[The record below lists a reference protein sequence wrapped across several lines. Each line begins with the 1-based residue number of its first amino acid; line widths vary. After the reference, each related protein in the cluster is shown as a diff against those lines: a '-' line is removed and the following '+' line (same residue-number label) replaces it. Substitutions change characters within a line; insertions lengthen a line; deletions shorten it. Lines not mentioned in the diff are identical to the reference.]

1 MSDKNYSE
9 VVSWNNCKNND
20 LWIFNKLFVASRCGY
35 VCGPSGVPVPTV
47 GEYFVKPVMNI
58 EGMGKFARKEYL
70 ENYTDHL
77 HPGEFWCEIF
87 KGEHLSIDY
96 EKGQPILS
104 VIGTPDKK
112 HPYQRFIKWEKIKY
126 SIPFPQILL
135 DENIHLKYPIINCE
149 FIGGNLIEVHLRG
162 NPDFSYGNTE
172 MIPVWKDQEWLVVPD
187 GFEFVPDHEEVDRI
201 GILIK

>member
-1 MSDKNYSE
+1 MLEKKYSE
-9 VVSWNNCKNND
+9 VRSWNNCKNND
-20 LWIFNKLFVASRCGY
+20 LWVFNKLFVARRSGY
-35 VCGPSGVPVPTV
+35 ICGPSGVPVPSF

-70 ENYTDHL
+70 EKYTDHL

-96 EKGQPILS
+96 KQGQPILS

-126 SIPFPQILL
+126 SIPFPKILL
-135 DENIHLKYPIINCE
+135 NENIHLKYPIINCE

-162 NPDFSYGNTE
+162 NPDFAYGNTE

-187 GFEFVPDHEEVDRI
+187 GFEFVPDHQEVDRI

>member
-1 MSDKNYSE
+1 MLEKKYSE
-9 VVSWNNCKNND
+9 VRSWNNCKNND
-20 LWIFNKLFVASRCGY
+20 LWVFNKLFVARRSGY
-35 VCGPSGVPVPTV
+35 ICGPSGVPVPSS
-47 GEYFVKPVMNI
+47 GKYFVKPIMNI

-96 EKGQPILS
+96 KEGQPILS

-112 HPYQRFIKWEKIKY
+112 RPYQRFIKWEKIKY

-135 DENIHLKYPIINCE
+135 DENIHLRYPIINCE

-162 NPDFSYGNTE
+162 NPDFAYGNTE

>member
-1 MSDKNYSE
+1 MSENNYSE

-20 LWIFNKLFVASRCGY
+20 LWIFDKLFVARRSGY
-35 VCGPSGVPVPTV
+35 ICGPSGIPVPNS
-47 GEYFVKPVMNI
+47 GEYFVKPVTNI

-70 ENYTDHL
+70 EKYTDHL

-87 KGEHLSIDY
+87 KGEHLSVDY
-96 EKGQPILS
+96 KKGQPILS

-135 DENIHLKYPIINCE
+135 DENIHLRYPIINCE

-162 NPDFSYGNTE
+162 NPDFAYDNTE

>member
-1 MSDKNYSE
+1 MFENNYSE

-20 LWIFNKLFVASRCGY
+20 LWIFNKLFVARRSGY
-35 VCGPSGVPVPTV
+35 VCGPSGVPVPKS

-87 KGEHLSIDY
+87 RGEHLSIDY
-96 EKGQPILS
+96 VKGQPILS

-112 HPYQRFIKWEKIKY
+112 HPHQRFIKWEKIKY
-126 SIPFPQILL
+126 SIPFPEILL
-135 DENIHLKYPIINCE
+135 DENLHLKYPIINCE

-162 NPDFSYGNTE
+162 NPDFAYNNTE
-172 MIPVWKDQEWLVVPD
+172 MIPVWKDQEWLVIPD

>member
-1 MSDKNYSE
+1 MLEKKYSE
-9 VVSWNNCKNND
+9 VRSWNNCKNND
-20 LWIFNKLFVASRCGY
+20 LWVFNKLFVARRSGY
-35 VCGPSGVPVPTV
+35 ICGPSGVPVPSF
-47 GEYFVKPVMNI
+47 GKYFVKPIMNI

-96 EKGQPILS
+96 KEGQPILS

-112 HPYQRFIKWEKIKY
+112 RPYQRFIKWEKIKY

-135 DENIHLKYPIINCE
+135 DENIHLRYPIINCE

-162 NPDFSYGNTE
+162 NPDFAYGNTE